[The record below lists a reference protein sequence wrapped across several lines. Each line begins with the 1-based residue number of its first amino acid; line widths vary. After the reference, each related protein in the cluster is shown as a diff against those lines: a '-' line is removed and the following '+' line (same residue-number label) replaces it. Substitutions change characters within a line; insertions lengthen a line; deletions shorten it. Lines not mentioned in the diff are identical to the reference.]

1 MGEWLKVVLLYQEN
15 QWMVIGS
22 DYFVSSC
29 NSNEGETLELEKW
42 LRLMDNLWI
51 HGAELEKN
59 SKLSVLRVQ
68 IQPDLYEQGKVEAAQ
83 NCRKSSQLS

>member
-1 MGEWLKVVLLYQEN
+1 
-15 QWMVIGS
+15 
-22 DYFVSSC
+22 
-29 NSNEGETLELEKW
+29 
-42 LRLMDNLWI
+42 MDNLWI